1 MDSRLLVI
9 ALELACDGLLGT
21 KDVTCLLA
29 PYTVS
34 LLGLVGLSSRPPAGH
49 PRFVLMIL
57 TLL

>member
-34 LLGLVGLSSRPPAGH
+34 WVWLAYLPDRRPATH
-49 PRFVLMIL
+49 VLF
-57 TLL
+57 